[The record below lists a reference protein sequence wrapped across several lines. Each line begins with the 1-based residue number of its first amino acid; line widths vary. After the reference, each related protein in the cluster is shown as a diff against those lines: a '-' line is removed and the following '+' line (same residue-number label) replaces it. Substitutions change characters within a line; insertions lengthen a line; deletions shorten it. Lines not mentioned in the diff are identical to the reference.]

1 MHFEKTECIFLFFTY
16 NVLVKLMIKMYFKPR
31 LKRPPPIR
39 AKRFV
44 PKGKANT
51 IIFRVV
57 SVFLI
62 ISILTVICDIKMR
75 PIIETVGGTA
85 LKNSLSNVL
94 DRTVNEIVDELGV
107 KYGEMVNI
115 ERNSDGTIAAITLN
129 SSYINGYKA
138 DLSDGCSDRLA
149 KFDKTTVPI
158 PMSSIIGFAV
168 FDNPMFNIDVTAT
181 IYGFAVTDVESK
193 FESAGINQTRHTIYL
208 NVQASA
214 HAYMGLCHL
223 NESVDETIILVET
236 IIVGKVPQSYYVRT
250 N

>member
-1 MHFEKTECIFLFFTY
+1 
-16 NVLVKLMIKMYFKPR
+16 MIKMYFKPR

-44 PKGKANT
+44 SKRKANT

-115 ERNSDGTIAAITLN
+115 ERNTDGSIAAITMN

-158 PMSSIIGFAV
+158 PISSIIGFA
-168 FDNPMFNIDVTAT
+168 FLDNQMFNIDVTAT

-236 IIVGKVPQSYYVRT
+236 IIVGEVPQSYYVRT
-250 N
+250 D

>member
-1 MHFEKTECIFLFFTY
+1 MYFEKTECIFLFFTY

>member
-1 MHFEKTECIFLFFTY
+1 
-16 NVLVKLMIKMYFKPR
+16 MIKMYFKPR

-44 PKGKANT
+44 SKRKTNT
-51 IIFRVV
+51 IIFRAL

-62 ISILTVICDIKMR
+62 MSIITVICDIKTR

-115 ERNSDGTIAAITLN
+115 ERNSDGTIAAITMN

-138 DLSDGCSDRLA
+138 DLSDGCSDRLS

-158 PMSSIIGFAV
+158 PISSIIGFA
-168 FDNPMFNIDVTAT
+168 FLDNQMFNIDVTAT

-236 IIVGKVPQSYYVRT
+236 IIVGEVPQSYYVRT